1 MQDRGE
7 DLINSKLDIVAFI
20 QHQVYLDK
28 LVRLLLSPTERF
40 LIKNNKRF
48 VLDSDVDSSPELED
62 PESITSPHDDQ
73 FLSLLM
79 MDAFHHRKRN
89 QEGTRLDIEFE
100 LSSFPVLEQT
110 GNSVVPNHPQ
120 RKRVSAKLYLSNS
133 LFLDGNVA
141 PTARR
146 EGK

>member
-79 MDAFHHRKRN
+79 MDAFHHRNRN
-89 QEGTRLDIEFE
+89 
-100 LSSFPVLEQT
+100 
-110 GNSVVPNHPQ
+110 
-120 RKRVSAKLYLSNS
+120 
-133 LFLDGNVA
+133 
-141 PTARR
+141 
-146 EGK
+146 